1 MCQYTLA
8 SKHYHPTSGEAS
20 GVGIMLSK
28 ILQILVAFINTSIKD
43 FPEFRLQGQLFLP
56 KNPMMRSNT

>member
-1 MCQYTLA
+1 MCLYTLA
-8 SKHYHPTSGEAS
+8 SKHCHPTSGEAS
-20 GVGIMLSK
+20 GIGILLSK
-28 ILQILVAFINTSIKD
+28 ILQILVAFTSTSIKD